1 MQTFHDLKVWE
12 KPHALALAVYKV
24 TRDFPR
30 EKLYGLTSQ
39 LRRATT
45 SIPAKISERCGRN
58 TSSELRRFLEIAMG
72 SASEVEYH
80 LLLARDLDM
89 LPSSHHQK
97 LNDQTFEIKRMLAAF
112 VNKLTT
118 DN

>member
-12 KPHALALAVYKV
+12 KPHALALDVYKV
-24 TRDFPR
+24 TRDFPH

-45 SIPAKISERCGRN
+45 SIPEKIAERCGRN
-58 TSSELRRFLEIAMG
+58 RSSEPRRF
-72 SASEVEYH
+72 V
-80 LLLARDLDM
+80 LLLTHDLHM

-97 LNDQTFEIKRMLAAF
+97 LNDQTCEIKRTLAAF
-112 VNKLTT
+112 INKLTT

>member
-1 MQTFHDLKVWE
+1 MQTFNDLKVWE
-12 KPHALALAVYKV
+12 KPYALAMDVYKV

-30 EKLYGLTSQ
+30 EKLYRLTSQ

-45 SIPAKISERCGRN
+45 SIPAEIAERCGTNR
-58 TSSELRRFLEIAMG
+58 SSKLRR
-72 SASEVEYH
+72 SV
-80 LLLARDLDM
+80 LLLTHDLDM

-97 LNDQTFEIKRMLAAF
+97 LNDQTCEIKRMLAAF
-112 VNKLTT
+112 INKLKT